1 MFNLSQI
8 QVTDADI
15 AKVEKHFGFLFN
27 KDQKTVIRTWDT
39 VNIQACPGS
48 GKTTTLAAKLM
59 ILAEKLP
66 KSFQQGICIITH
78 TNTAVDEIKKKLGT
92 YANFYNNYPHHF
104 GTIQSFV
111 DKYLAIP
118 AYKLESKESLRINDE
133 LVDLMFKKCIGIFLK
148 TNNNHK
154 PIYQLEHKKI
164 LKFSDLVFNESFHVS
179 INIFGEKLLLT
190 ETQLKSIKSNFT
202 PIQLYGEFKKMKD
215 WIYQKGYLKYDEAY
229 SLAFKHLKENPQFAN
244 LFAKRF
250 PLVFIDE
257 MQDMEIH
264 QSKLINDLFGKGN
277 AVVQK
282 IGDINQSIFSASSE
296 QEKCDWDTYNSLNLN
311 STTRLSHHLA
321 EIVKPICLS
330 PQPMEGG
337 WNPHPIIKPTIIV
350 FADDTKEKVK
360 EKFVELIISHKLN
373 DLPNALFKATG
384 YRRSSVPDDKLNIN
398 SYWSDFNKNTSIK
411 TREEFD
417 NLFSYLEK
425 CQTLKSEK
433 NVKDIRKTMLN
444 AICKAL
450 KLAEIKNPLTNYY
463 FTPFT
468 FTQYFSFEKEI
479 ENKQLNTNLAKW
491 ILDFRHTPELRTEI
505 ADYIKF
511 LLSIFQKQLNTK
523 LNTFLVDLTSA
534 TQIQKQSNQV
544 YEDQKVQVQFDTIHG
559 VKGETHTATLYLE
572 TYLKQVYDI
581 GGKILPYI
589 LNPQK
594 PDSACKKRLPHAYVA
609 MSRATHLL
617 CLAVHSDRFK
627 DSTKAY
633 FEDGK
638 NGWEVKDLNSANF
651 NSEKID

>member
-27 KDQKTVIRTWDT
+27 KEQKTVIRTWDT

-118 AYKLESKESLRINDE
+118 MYKLQYKQSPKIDTDLCYEKVDRKGKNEYGATTYLSKKNIDSIGE
-133 LVDLMFKKCIGIFLK
+133 LFFNIHNFDVSKKLQDREPVVGTHTPTYKTVLK
-148 TNNNHK
+148 VKN
-154 PIYQLEHKKI
+154 EI
-164 LKFSDLVFNESFHVS
+164 LSE
-179 INIFGEKLLLT
+179 
-190 ETQLKSIKSNFT
+190 
-202 PIQLYGEFKKMKD
+202 
-215 WIYQKGYLKYDEAY
+215 GYLKYDEAY
-229 SLAFKHLKENPQFAN
+229 SLAFKYLRENPHISH
-244 LFAKRF
+244 LFSKRF

-257 MQDMEIH
+257 MQDMETH
-264 QSKLINDLFGKGN
+264 QFKLINDLFGKGN
-277 AVVQK
+277 AIIQK
-282 IGDINQSIFSASSE
+282 IGDINQSIFNPSSE
-296 QEKCDWDTYNSLNLN
+296 QEKSDWDTTTNSLNLN

-330 PQPMEGG
+330 PQPMEGS
-337 WNPHPIIKPTIIV
+337 WNPHPIIKPTMIV
-350 FADDTKEKVK
+350 FTDDTKEKVK

-373 DLPNALFKATG
+373 DLTNALFKATG

-411 TREEFD
+411 TREEFN

-433 NVKDIRKTMLN
+433 NVKEIRKTLLN
-444 AICKAL
+444 AICKSL

-468 FTQYFSFEKEI
+468 FTQYFSFEKEV
-479 ENKQLNTNLAKW
+479 ENKQLNTNLSKW
-491 ILDFRHTPELRTEI
+491 ILGFQHTSELRTEI
-505 ADYIKF
+505 ATHLKT
-511 LLSIFQKQLNTK
+511 LLIIFQKQSTTK
-523 LNTFLVDLTSA
+523 FDRFLTDTILA
-534 TQIQKQSNQV
+534 NQPQQEPRQV
-544 YEDQKVQVQFDTIHG
+544 YEHKDIQVLFDTIHG

-572 TYLKQVYDI
+572 TYLQKVYDI
-581 GGKILPYI
+581 GGKILPHI
-589 LNPQK
+589 LNPK
-594 PDSACKKRLPHAYVA
+594 NPDSACKKRLPHAYVA
-609 MSRATHLL
+609 MSRATHFL
-617 CLAVHSDRFK
+617 CVAVHSDRFK
-627 DSTKAY
+627 EGIKAY

-638 NGWEVKDLNSANF
+638 SGWEVIF
-651 NSEKID
+651 I